1 MVAQAIMLGLIAGIG
16 ILDGRIFG
24 QMMFDRPLVTGLLV
38 GWVLG
43 DVKNGIIIGAQ
54 LELIWMGI
62 AGIGASTPPDVGDRR
77 DFRNSICDFV

>member
-38 GWVLG
+38 GLVLG
-43 DVKNGIIIGAQ
+43 DVKNGIIIGAVLGLLHRQ
-54 LELIWMGI
+54 MW
-62 AGIGASTPPDVGDRR
+62 
-77 DFRNSICDFV
+77 

>member
-38 GWVLG
+38 GVGFRRCKEWELSLG
-43 DVKNGIIIGAQ
+43 
-54 LELIWMGI
+54 
-62 AGIGASTPPDVGDRR
+62 
-77 DFRNSICDFV
+77 RNLN

>member
-38 GWVLG
+38 GLVLG

-62 AGIGASTPPDVGDRR
+62 AGIGAST
-77 DFRNSICDFV
+77 

>member
-38 GWVLG
+38 GLVLG

-62 AGIGASTPPDVGDRR
+62 AGIWASTPPDQLKLRPND
-77 DFRNSICDFV
+77 NSIVYIA